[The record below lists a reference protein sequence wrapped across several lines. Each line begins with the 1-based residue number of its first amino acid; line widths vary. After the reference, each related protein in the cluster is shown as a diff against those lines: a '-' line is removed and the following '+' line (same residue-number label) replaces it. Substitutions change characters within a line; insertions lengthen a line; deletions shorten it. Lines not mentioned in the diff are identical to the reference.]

1 MYYFCLFFVTIEMTE
16 ERSTCNN
23 LAYYGDYD
31 IVRIHSFA
39 KKLYDNFFK
48 RDFCGIVVDPS
59 KIVIIIQIIQ

>member
-1 MYYFCLFFVTIEMTE
+1 MTE

-31 IVRIHSFA
+31 IVRIHSFT